1 MAQIKTINIEDGKV
15 TVNFSVTQKEYD
27 LIKENGREFA
37 ILPLEKMKEH
47 LTTGKLGNSNR
58 IMIPK
63 KFLERNG
70 VSQLLKHVKARIF
83 ETDGHKVLLVKLDE
97 NRPGVPVFE

>member
-1 MAQIKTINIEDGKV
+1 MHHVDRRALGP
-15 TVNFSVTQKEYD
+15 FSVTQKEYD
-27 LIKENGREFA
+27 LIKEHGREFA
-37 ILPLEKMKEH
+37 ILPLEKMKEE

-70 VSQLLKHVKARIF
+70 INQLLKHVKARIS
-83 ETDGHKVLLVKLDE
+83 EVDGHKLLLIKLDE
-97 NRPGVPVFE
+97 NRPGVPVFEQ